1 MALSADHQKRQEE
14 IQGGIKGLRRFVY
27 FRTVE
32 IGALYSQLKNA
43 YTPETLGLISG
54 RIIEMFRDKKHDGLR
69 AMQKVVNEYTPC
81 AEEKVNKIF
90 SRLIMLY
97 HPDRQSQNLEQLEKA
112 YRAGDFEMLYSMSHI
127 LTIQN
132 LEPDHVVLSS
142 VFTEED
148 LAEEFGWDEGVDGY
162 SYFISEEEL
171 EQNEEDESGLER
183 RSFLSVLKRRVY
195 GNLNVD
201 FPMYLLEDLEEIEMA
216 DYELEDLDGI
226 SACHYARAVD
236 LSNNNL
242 TDISELGEMR
252 QVERLYLS
260 NNQIGLIDSLCNL
273 TVLQVLDISY
283 NDVDDISYLFE
294 LNYLSYLNV
303 MGNRIPAWQLE
314 KLQLQGVTIV
324 A

>member
-1 MALSADHQKRQEE
+1 M
-14 IQGGIKGLRRFVY
+14 
-27 FRTVE
+27 E
-32 IGALYSQLKNA
+32 IGELYGNLKKA
-43 YTPETLGLISG
+43 YTAENLGKVSG
-54 RIIEMFRDKKHDGLR
+54 QIIELFRDKKFDALR
-69 AMQKVVNEYTPC
+69 ALQKVVNDYTPC
-81 AEEKVNKIF
+81 NEEKINKVF

-97 HPDRQSQNLEQLEKA
+97 HPDRLSQSREQLD
-112 YRAGDFEMLYSMSHI
+112 RAFREGDFEALYAMSHI
-127 LTIQN
+127 LTVQN

-142 VFTEED
+142 VITEED
-148 LAEEFGWDEGVDGY
+148 LAEEFGWDEGADGY
-162 SYFISEEEL
+162 SYFMAGEEL
-171 EQNEEDESGLER
+171 EPEEDLEPGMER

-201 FPMYLLEDLEEIEMA
+201 FPMYLLEDLVEIEMA

-226 SACHYARAVD
+226 SACRYARAVD

-242 TDISELGEMR
+242 TDITELGDLR

-260 NNQIGLIDSLCNL
+260 NNQIGLIDVLFNL
-273 TVLQVLDISY
+273 SVLQVLDISF
-283 NDVDDISYLFE
+283 NDVDDLSPLFE

-314 KLQLQGVTIV
+314 KLQLQGITIV

>member
-1 MALSADHQKRQEE
+1 M
-14 IQGGIKGLRRFVY
+14 
-27 FRTVE
+27 E
-32 IGALYSQLKNA
+32 IGELYSNLKKA
-43 YTPETLGLISG
+43 YTAENLGLVSG
-54 RIIEMFRDKKHDGLR
+54 RIIGLFRDKRHDALR
-69 AMQKVVNEYTPC
+69 VIQKVVNEYTPC
-81 AEEKVNKIF
+81 NEEKINKVF

-97 HPDRQSQNLEQLEKA
+97 HPDRLSQNLKQMEKA
-112 YRAGDFEMLYSMSHI
+112 YRGGDFETLYSMSHI
-127 LTIQN
+127 LTVQN
-132 LEPDHVVLSS
+132 LEPEHVLLSS

-148 LAEEFGWDEGVDGY
+148 LAEEFGWDENADGY
-162 SYFISEEEL
+162 SFFMAEEEL
-171 EQNEEDESGLER
+171 EQDDDEDSGLER

-242 TDISELGEMR
+242 TDISELGELR

-260 NNQIGLIDSLCNL
+260 NNQVGLIDALYNL

-283 NDVDDISYLFE
+283 NDVDDISPLFE
-294 LNYLSYLNV
+294 ISHLSYLNV

-314 KLQLQGVTIV
+314 KLQLQGITIV

>member
-1 MALSADHQKRQEE
+1 M
-14 IQGGIKGLRRFVY
+14 
-27 FRTVE
+27 E
-32 IGALYSQLKNA
+32 IGALYKQLKDAYNA
-43 YTPETLGLISG
+43 ENLGLVSG
-54 RIIEMFRDKKHDGLR
+54 RIIEMFRDKKHDALR
-69 AMQKVVNEYTPC
+69 TMQKIVNEYTPC
-81 AEEKVNKIF
+81 KEEKINKIF

-97 HPDRQSQNLEQLEKA
+97 HPDRLSQNLAQLEKA
-112 YRAGDFEMLYSMSHI
+112 YKGDDFESLYSMSHI
-127 LTIQN
+127 LTVQN
-132 LEPDHVVLSS
+132 LEPEHVALSS
-142 VFTEED
+142 VLTEED
-148 LAEEFGWDEGVDGY
+148 LAEEFGWDESADGY
-162 SYFISEEEL
+162 SYFMT
-171 EQNEEDESGLER
+171 EEDLEMEEAEDNGLER

-242 TDISELGEMR
+242 TDISELGELR

-260 NNQIGLIDSLCNL
+260 NNQVGLIDALYNL
-273 TVLQVLDISY
+273 SVLQVLDISY
-283 NDVDDISYLFE
+283 NDVDDLSPLFE

-314 KLQLQGVTIV
+314 KLQLKGVSIV

>member
-1 MALSADHQKRQEE
+1 M
-14 IQGGIKGLRRFVY
+14 
-27 FRTVE
+27 E
-32 IGALYSQLKNA
+32 IGELYGNLKTA
-43 YTPETLGLISG
+43 YTPENLGLVSG
-54 RIIEMFRDKKHDGLR
+54 RIIELFRDKKYDALR
-69 AMQKVVNEYTPC
+69 AMQKVVNEYTTC
-81 AEEKVNKIF
+81 QEEKINKVF

-97 HPDRQSQNLEQLEKA
+97 HPDRLRQNLERLDRA
-112 YRAGDFEMLYSMSHI
+112 YRDGDFEALYSMSHI
-127 LTIQN
+127 LTVQN
-132 LEPDHVVLSS
+132 LEPGHAVLSS
-142 VFTEED
+142 VITEED
-148 LAEEFGWDEGVDGY
+148 LAEEFGWDEGADGY
-162 SYFISEEEL
+162 SYFMAEEEL
-171 EQNEEDESGLER
+171 EAQEDLEPGMEM

-216 DYELEDLDGI
+216 DYELEDLEGI

-242 TDISELGEMR
+242 TDITELGELK

-260 NNQIGLIDSLCNL
+260 NNQIGLIDALYNL
-273 TVLQVLDISY
+273 SVLQVLDISF
-283 NDVDDISYLFE
+283 NDVDDLSPLFE

-314 KLQLQGVTIV
+314 KLQLQGITIV

>member
-1 MALSADHQKRQEE
+1 M
-14 IQGGIKGLRRFVY
+14 
-27 FRTVE
+27 E
-32 IGALYSQLKNA
+32 IGDLYNKLKIA
-43 YTPETLGLISG
+43 YTAENLGVVSG
-54 RIIEMFRDKKHDGLR
+54 RIIGLFRDKKHHALQ
-69 AMQKVVNEYTPC
+69 AIQKVVNEYTPSN
-81 AEEKVNKIF
+81 EEKINKVF

-97 HPDRQSQNLEQLEKA
+97 HPDRLSQNLKQLEQA
-112 YRAGDFEMLYSMSHI
+112 YQGGDFETLYSMSHI
-127 LTIQN
+127 LTVQN
-132 LEPDHVVLSS
+132 LEPEHVFLSS
-142 VFTEED
+142 VLTEED
-148 LAEEFGWDEGVDGY
+148 LAEEFGWDEGADGY
-162 SYFISEEEL
+162 SYFMAEEES
-171 EQNEEDESGLER
+171 EKEDVDSGLER

-242 TDISELGEMR
+242 TDISELGELR

-260 NNQIGLIDSLCNL
+260 NNQIGLIDALYNL
-273 TVLQVLDISY
+273 SVLQVLDISF
-283 NDVDDISYLFE
+283 NDVDDISPLFE

-314 KLQLQGVTIV
+314 KLQLQGITIV

>member
-1 MALSADHQKRQEE
+1 M
-14 IQGGIKGLRRFVY
+14 
-27 FRTVE
+27 E
-32 IGALYSQLKNA
+32 IGELYKQLKNA
-43 YTPETLGLISG
+43 YTAENLGLVSG
-54 RIIEMFRDKKHDGLR
+54 RIIEMFRDRKHDGLR

-81 AEEKVNKIF
+81 NEEKINKIF

-97 HPDRQSQNLEQLEKA
+97 HPDRLSQNLELLEKA
-112 YRAGDFEMLYSMSHI
+112 YKGDDFESLYSMSHI
-127 LTIQN
+127 LTVQN
-132 LEPDHVVLSS
+132 LEPGHVVLSS
-142 VFTEED
+142 VLTEED
-148 LAEEFGWDEGVDGY
+148 LAEEFGWDDSADGY
-162 SYFISEEEL
+162 SYFMAEEEL
-171 EQNEEDESGLER
+171 EEDEDEDSGLDR

-226 SACHYARAVD
+226 SACHYVRAVD

-242 TDISELGEMR
+242 TDISELGELR

-260 NNQIGLIDSLCNL
+260 NNQIGLIDALYNL
-273 TVLQVLDISY
+273 SVLQVLDISY
-283 NDVDDISYLFE
+283 NDVDDISPLFE
-294 LNYLSYLNV
+294 LSHLSYLNV

-314 KLQLQGVTIV
+314 KLQLQGVTLV

>member
-1 MALSADHQKRQEE
+1 M
-14 IQGGIKGLRRFVY
+14 
-27 FRTVE
+27 E
-32 IGALYSQLKNA
+32 IGELYGQLKKA
-43 YTPETLGLISG
+43 YTDENLGLVSG
-54 RIIEMFRDKKHDGLR
+54 RIIGLFRDKKHDALR
-69 AMQKVVNEYTPC
+69 ALQKVVNEFTPC
-81 AEEKVNKIF
+81 EEEKVNKIF

-97 HPDRQSQNLEQLEKA
+97 HPDRLSQNLKLLEKA
-112 YRAGDFEMLYSMSHI
+112 YGEDDFETLYSMSHI
-127 LTIQN
+127 LTVQN
-132 LEPDHVVLSS
+132 LEPEHVALSS
-142 VFTEED
+142 VLTEED
-148 LAEEFGWDEGVDGY
+148 LAEEFGWDEGADGY
-162 SYFISEEEL
+162 SYFMAEEEFD
-171 EQNEEDESGLER
+171 QEEAENSGLER

-242 TDISELGEMR
+242 TDISELGELR

-260 NNQIGLIDSLCNL
+260 NNQIGLVDALYNL
-273 TVLQVLDISY
+273 SVLQVLDISY
-283 NDVDDISYLFE
+283 NDVDDISPLFE
-294 LNYLSYLNV
+294 LSHLSYLNV

-314 KLQLQGVTIV
+314 KLQLQGVTLV

>member
-1 MALSADHQKRQEE
+1 M
-14 IQGGIKGLRRFVY
+14 
-27 FRTVE
+27 E
-32 IGALYSQLKNA
+32 IGDLYNKLKTA
-43 YTPETLGLISG
+43 YTAENLGVVSG
-54 RIIEMFRDKKHDGLR
+54 RIIGLFRDKKHHALL
-69 AMQKVVNEYTPC
+69 AIQKVVNEYTPSN
-81 AEEKVNKIF
+81 EEKINKVF

-97 HPDRQSQNLEQLEKA
+97 HPDRLSQNLKQLEQA
-112 YRAGDFEMLYSMSHI
+112 YQGGDFESLYSMSHI
-127 LTIQN
+127 LTVQN
-132 LEPDHVVLSS
+132 LEPEHVLLSS
-142 VFTEED
+142 VLTEED
-148 LAEEFGWDEGVDGY
+148 LAEEFGWDEDADGY
-162 SYFISEEEL
+162 SYFMAEEESEEE
-171 EQNEEDESGLER
+171 DVDSGLER

-242 TDISELGEMR
+242 TDISELGELH

-260 NNQIGLIDSLCNL
+260 NNQIGLIDSLYNL
-273 TVLQVLDISY
+273 SVLQVLDISF
-283 NDVDDISYLFE
+283 NDVDDISPLFE

-314 KLQLQGVTIV
+314 KLQLQGITIV

>member
-1 MALSADHQKRQEE
+1 METGE
-14 IQGGIKGLRRFVY
+14 
-27 FRTVE
+27 
-32 IGALYSQLKNA
+32 LYSKLKDA
-43 YTPETLGLISG
+43 YTTENLGLVSG
-54 RIIEMFRDKKHDGLR
+54 RIIEMFRDKKHDALR
-69 AMQKVVNEYTPC
+69 AMQKIVNEYTPC
-81 AEEKVNKIF
+81 NEEKVNKIF

-97 HPDRQSQNLEQLEKA
+97 HPDRLRQNLELLEKA
-112 YRAGDFEMLYSMSHI
+112 YKADDFESLYSMSHI
-127 LTIQN
+127 LTVQN
-132 LEPDHVVLSS
+132 LEPGHVALSS
-142 VFTEED
+142 VLTEED
-148 LAEEFGWDEGVDGY
+148 LAEEFGWDEGADGF
-162 SYFISEEEL
+162 SYFMAEEEP
-171 EQNEEDESGLER
+171 EQDEYEDSGLER

-242 TDISELGEMR
+242 TDISELGELR

-260 NNQIGLIDSLCNL
+260 NNQIGLIDVLNMLS
-273 TVLQVLDISY
+273 VLQVVDISY
-283 NDVDDISYLFE
+283 NDVDDISPLFE

-314 KLQLQGVTIV
+314 KLQLKGVSIV

>member
-1 MALSADHQKRQEE
+1 METGE
-14 IQGGIKGLRRFVY
+14 
-27 FRTVE
+27 
-32 IGALYSQLKNA
+32 LYSKLKDA
-43 YTPETLGLISG
+43 YTTENLGLVSG
-54 RIIEMFRDKKHDGLR
+54 RIIEMFRDKKHDALR

-81 AEEKVNKIF
+81 NEEKVNKIF

-97 HPDRQSQNLEQLEKA
+97 HPDRLRQNLENLEKA
-112 YRAGDFEMLYSMSHI
+112 YKADDFESLYSMSHI
-127 LTIQN
+127 LTVQN
-132 LEPDHVVLSS
+132 LEPGHVALSS

-148 LAEEFGWDEGVDGY
+148 LAEEFGWDDGADGF
-162 SYFISEEEL
+162 SYFMAEEEL
-171 EQNEEDESGLER
+171 EQDEYVDSGVER

-242 TDISELGEMR
+242 TDIGELGELR

-260 NNQIGLIDSLCNL
+260 NNQIGLIDVLNMLS
-273 TVLQVLDISY
+273 VLQVLDISY
-283 NDVDDISYLFE
+283 NDVDDISPLFE

-314 KLQLQGVTIV
+314 KLQLKGVSIV

>member
-1 MALSADHQKRQEE
+1 M
-14 IQGGIKGLRRFVY
+14 
-27 FRTVE
+27 E
-32 IGALYSQLKNA
+32 IGVLYKQLKDA
-43 YTPETLGLISG
+43 YTAENLGLVSG
-54 RIIEMFRDKKHDGLR
+54 RIIEMFRDKKHDALR
-69 AMQKVVNEYTPC
+69 TMQKIVNEYTPC
-81 AEEKVNKIF
+81 EEEKINKIF

-97 HPDRQSQNLEQLEKA
+97 HPDRLSQNLAQLEKA
-112 YRAGDFEMLYSMSHI
+112 SKGDDFESLYSMSHI
-127 LTIQN
+127 LTVQN
-132 LEPDHVVLSS
+132 LEPEHVALSS
-142 VFTEED
+142 VLTEED
-148 LAEEFGWDEGVDGY
+148 LAEEFGWDESADGY
-162 SYFISEEEL
+162 SYFMT
-171 EQNEEDESGLER
+171 EEDLEMEETEDNGLER

-242 TDISELGEMR
+242 TDISELGELR

-260 NNQIGLIDSLCNL
+260 NNQVGLIDALYNL
-273 TVLQVLDISY
+273 SVLQVLDISY
-283 NDVDDISYLFE
+283 NDVDDLSPLFE
-294 LNYLSYLNV
+294 LNYLTYLNV

-314 KLQLQGVTIV
+314 KLQLKGVSIV